1 MRSGEYLATPEG
13 ERGVLMKAIYLSI
26 ATTIAAIGLIA
37 GTCNAQGLTTTE
49 EGVLGGAAVGAG
61 TGAIVGAGVHHAGK
75 GALIGAGI
83 GAVTGGVVGHA
94 VGTQQATNR
103 RLQGE
108 ISAQQRQIDH
118 QRAEIE
124 ELKWS
129 GSGATDSGQQMNSNA
144 EQETE

>member
-26 ATTIAAIGLIA
+26 ATMIAAIGLIA

-49 EGVLGGAAVGAG
+49 EGVIGGAAVGAG

-118 QRAEIE
+118 QREEIE
-124 ELKWS
+124 ELKQNQP
-129 GSGATDSGQQMNSNA
+129 AAANNVQQLNPNV

>member
-1 MRSGEYLATPEG
+1 
-13 ERGVLMKAIYLSI
+13 MKANYLSI
-26 ATTIAAIGLIA
+26 AAMIAAIGLLG

-49 EGVLGGAAVGAG
+49 EGVIGGAAVGAG

-94 VGTQQATNR
+94 VGTQQETNR

-124 ELKWS
+124 ELKQS
-129 GSGATDSGQQMNSNA
+129 GSGGTDSAQPQMNSNI
-144 EQETE
+144 EEESE

>member
-1 MRSGEYLATPEG
+1 
-13 ERGVLMKAIYLSI
+13 
-26 ATTIAAIGLIA
+26 
-37 GTCNAQGLTTTE
+37 LTTTE

-124 ELKWS
+124 ELKGS